1 MAKLKVRRF
10 KVPTKT
16 VLIVLILSVLL
27 LFFTKKIFLQ
37 LALFGAC
44 AAFMIKYGSGMMLD
58 VDPVPFASVL
68 ILYLSGLVPG
78 ILFLTFALPLIDIL
92 SGRFSH
98 YSIINYFS
106 AIFSLLLL
114 SFIFPASFILPAGI
128 VLFNI
133 IRTFVCVFLGLGPE
147 TIPFNFAHA
156 IIYFVLGSLLS
167 YFI

>member
-1 MAKLKVRRF
+1 MPKLKVKRF
-10 KVPTKT
+10 KIPTKT
-16 VLIVLILSVLL
+16 VLVVLILSVLL
-27 LFFTKKIFLQ
+27 LLFTKKIFLQ

-58 VDPVPFASVL
+58 VDPVPFASTL

-78 ILFLTFALPLIDIL
+78 ILFITFALPLVDIL

-106 AIFSLLLL
+106 AILSLLILT
-114 SFIFPASFILPAGI
+114 FIFPAALILPTGI

-133 IRTFVCVFLGLGPE
+133 IRTFICVFLGLGPE

-156 IIYFVLGSLLS
+156 IIYFILGSLVS